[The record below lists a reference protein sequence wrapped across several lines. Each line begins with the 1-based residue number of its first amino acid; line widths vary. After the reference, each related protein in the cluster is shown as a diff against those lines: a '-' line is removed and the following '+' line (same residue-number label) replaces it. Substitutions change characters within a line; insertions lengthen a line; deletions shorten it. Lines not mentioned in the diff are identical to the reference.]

1 MEIAIIFVLILI
13 NGVFSMS
20 EIALISARK
29 NRLENAAKKGNV
41 KAQAALDLS
50 NSPTKFLST
59 VQIGITVTA
68 ILTGIISGDRITA
81 DVKIFY
87 ESYSAIKPYA
97 DSAAVV
103 TVVFLLTYITLVVAE
118 LLPKRIGLNYPE
130 SIAKAVALPMKFVS
144 TATAPFIWLLTVS
157 TDFLLKVLRIKPSA
171 DGKVT
176 EEEIK
181 AIIKEGTE
189 GGEVQ
194 EIEQDIVERV
204 FHIGDRKV
212 NSLMTHRK
220 SVVFLPLNADK
231 NHVKDHMLKELHSV
245 YPVYGENHDD
255 IVGVVNLKAIFSH
268 FENDN
273 FNLAEIMTEAP
284 YLMEQ
289 TTAYKAL
296 EHFKTSGIHYAFVSD
311 EYGDF
316 EGIITLN
323 DILEALV
330 GDASDFYKEDF
341 KLVAREDGTW
351 LVDGHYS
358 LHDFLTFFELDELIN
373 DYEVNTVSGLIMT
386 ELSFIPKEGQK
397 LLWNNFELEVLDM
410 DGVKIDKVLV
420 KSLEKK
426 TENDKE

>member
-1 MEIAIIFVLILI
+1 MEILIILFLIIL

-20 EIALISARK
+20 EISLISARK
-29 NRLENAAKKGNV
+29 SRLETAAKKGNNSAKV
-41 KAQAALDLS
+41 ALELA
-50 NSPTKFLST
+50 NSPNKFLST
-59 VQIGITVTA
+59 VQIGITLIG
-68 ILTGIISGDRITA
+68 ILTGIFSGDKITT
-81 DVKIFY
+81 DVKIFI
-87 ESYSAIKPYA
+87 ETFEILKPYS
-97 DSAAVV
+97 DSLSVG
-103 TVVFLLTYITLVVAE
+103 LVVVVLTFFSLVLGE

-130 SIAKAVALPMKFVS
+130 KIAKLIAVPMKIISIV
-144 TATAPFIWLLTVS
+144 TAPFILLLTFS
-157 TDFLLKVLRIKPSA
+157 TEFLLKILMIKPSA

-220 SVVFLPLNADK
+220 SVVFLPLNANK
-231 NHVKDHMLKELHSV
+231 EQVRELMLKELHSI
-245 YPVYGENHDD
+245 YPVYGENYDD
-255 IVGVVNLKAIFSH
+255 IIGCVNLKNIFATIDSA
-268 FENDN
+268 N
-273 FNLAEIMTEAP
+273 FNLADIIKDAP
-284 YLMEQ
+284 FMMEQ

-296 EHFKTSGIHYAFVSD
+296 ETFKDSGVHFAFVSD
-311 EYGDF
+311 EYGVF
-316 EGIITLN
+316 QGIITLN

-341 KLVAREDGTW
+341 QLIEREDGTW

-358 LHDFLTFFELDELIN
+358 LHDFLTYFELDELIN
-373 DYEVNTVSGLIMT
+373 DYDVTTVSGLIMT
-386 ELSFIPKEGQK
+386 ELSYIPKQGEK
-397 LLWNNFELEVLDM
+397 LIWNHFELEVIDM

-420 KSLEKK
+420 KNLA
-426 TENDKE
+426 EN

>member
-1 MEIAIIFVLILI
+1 MEILIILFLILL

-29 NRLENAAKKGNV
+29 NRLETAAKKGNESA
-41 KAQAALDLS
+41 KTALDLA
-50 NSPTKFLST
+50 NSPNKFLST
-59 VQIGITVTA
+59 VQIGITLIG
-68 ILTGIISGDRITA
+68 ILTGVFSGDKITT
-81 DVKIFY
+81 DVQNFVG
-87 ESYSAIKPYA
+87 SFSATKPYA
-97 DSAAVV
+97 ESIAVGI
-103 TVVFLLTYITLVVAE
+103 VVLTLTFFSLVLGE

-130 SIAKAVALPMKFVS
+130 AIAKAVAMPMKVIS
-144 TATAPFIWLLTVS
+144 ILTAPFIWLLTIS
-157 TDFLLKVLRIKPSA
+157 TEFLLKVLQIKPSA

-231 NHVKDHMLKELHSV
+231 NQVRDLMLKELHSI
-245 YPVYGENHDD
+245 YPVYQDNYDD
-255 IVGVVNLKAIFSH
+255 IVGVVNLKNIFAH
-268 FENDN
+268 FEEES
-273 FNLAEIMTEAP
+273 FNLADIMTEAP
-284 YLMEQ
+284 FMMEQ

-296 EHFKTSGIHYAFVSD
+296 ENFKKSGIHYAFVSD
-311 EYGDF
+311 EYGVF
-316 EGIITLN
+316 QGVITLN

-341 KLVAREDGTW
+341 QLVAREDGSW

-358 LHDFLTFFELDELIN
+358 LHDFLTYFDLDDLIS
-373 DYEVNTVSGLIMT
+373 DYEVTTVSGLIMT
-386 ELSFIPKEGQK
+386 ELSRIPKQGEKLIWQK
-397 LLWNNFELEVLDM
+397 FELEVIDM
-410 DGVKIDKVLV
+410 DGVKIDKVMV
-420 KSLEKK
+420 KSLR
-426 TENDKE
+426 D

>member
-1 MEIAIIFVLILI
+1 
-13 NGVFSMS
+13 MS

-29 NRLENAAKKGNV
+29 NRLENAAKKGNAS
-41 KAQAALDLS
+41 AQTALDLA
-50 NSPTKFLST
+50 NSPNKFLST
-59 VQIGITVTA
+59 VQIGITLIG
-68 ILTGIISGDRITA
+68 ILTGIFSGEALTDDARF
-81 DVKIFY
+81 FY
-87 ESYSAIKPYA
+87 EGIPSLKEYSN
-97 DSAAVV
+97 SLAVG
-103 TVVFLLTYITLVVAE
+103 TVVVILTFFSLVLGE

-130 SIAKAVALPMKFVS
+130 RIAKAVALPMKYVS
-144 TATAPFIWLLTVS
+144 VVTAPFIWLLTTS
-157 TDFLLKVLRIKPSA
+157 TDFLLKILMIRPNA

-220 SVVFLPLNADK
+220 SVVFLPVNANK
-231 NHVKDHMLKELHSV
+231 QHVRELMLKELHSV

-255 IVGVVNLKAIFSH
+255 IVGVVDLKSIFSH
-268 FENDN
+268 FENEN
-273 FNLAEIMTEAP
+273 FNLSGIMTEP
-284 YLMEQ
+284 PFLMEQ

-341 KLVAREDGTW
+341 KLVSRDDGTW
-351 LVDGHYS
+351 MVDGHYS
-358 LHDFLTFFELDELIN
+358 LHDFLTYFELDELIN

-397 LLWNNFELEVLDM
+397 LIWNNFELEVLDM

-420 KSLEKK
+420 RSLDK
-426 TENDKE
+426 NDDD

>member
-1 MEIAIIFVLILI
+1 MEILIIFFLILL

-29 NRLENAAKKGNV
+29 NRLETAAKKGN
-41 KAQAALDLS
+41 KSAKTALDLA
-50 NSPTKFLST
+50 NSPNKFLST
-59 VQIGITVTA
+59 VQIGITLIG
-68 ILTGIISGDRITA
+68 ILTGIYSGDKITK
-81 DVKIFY
+81 DVELFIQ
-87 ESYSAIKPYA
+87 SYQVFQPYA
-97 DSAAVV
+97 HSIAVGI
-103 TVVFLLTYITLVVAE
+103 VVVVLTFFSLVLGE
-118 LLPKRIGLNYPE
+118 LLPKRIGLNHPE
-130 SIAKAVALPMKFVS
+130 SIAKTVAMPMKFIS
-144 TATAPFIWLLTVS
+144 IITAPFIWLLTSS
-157 TDFLLKVLRIKPSA
+157 TDAILDLLQIKPTA

-220 SVVFLPLNADK
+220 SVVFLPFNANK
-231 NHVKDHMLKELHSV
+231 EQVRQLMLKELHSI
-245 YPVYGENHDD
+245 YPVYGENFDD
-255 IVGVVNLKAIFSH
+255 IVGVVNLKNIFSN

-273 FNLAEIMTEAP
+273 FNLADIMTEAP
-284 YLMEQ
+284 FIMEQ
-289 TTAYKAL
+289 TTAYTAL
-296 EHFKTSGIHYAFVSD
+296 ENFKKTGIHYAFVSD

-316 EGIITLN
+316 QGVITLN

-330 GDASDFYKEDF
+330 GDAAEFYKDDF
-341 KLVAREDGTW
+341 QLIEREDGSW

-373 DYEVNTVSGLIMT
+373 DYEVTTVSGLIMT
-386 ELSFIPKEGQK
+386 ELSHIPKQGEKLIWQK
-397 LLWNNFELEVLDM
+397 FELEVIDM
-410 DGVKIDKVLV
+410 DGVKIDKVMV
-420 KSLEKK
+420 KALK
-426 TENDKE
+426 

>member
-1 MEIAIIFVLILI
+1 
-13 NGVFSMS
+13 MS
-20 EIALISARK
+20 EISLISARK
-29 NRLENAAKKGNV
+29 NRLENAAKKGNAGA
-41 KAQAALDLS
+41 KAALDLS
-50 NSPTKFLST
+50 NTPTKFLST
-59 VQIGITVTA
+59 TQIGITLIG
-68 ILTGIISGDRITA
+68 ILTGIFSGDTITA
-81 DVKIFY
+81 SVKVFIETF
-87 ESYSAIKPYA
+87 EVLKPY
-97 DSAAVV
+97 SQSIAVGI
-103 TVVFLLTYITLVVAE
+103 VVVVLTYFSLVLGE

-130 SIAKAVALPMKFVS
+130 KIAKSVAIPMKFMSVV
-144 TATAPFIWLLTVS
+144 TAPFIWLLTVS
-157 TDFLLKVLRIKPSA
+157 TEFLLKILMIKPSA

-231 NHVKDHMLKELHSV
+231 AHVKEHMLKELHSV
-245 YPVYGENHDD
+245 YPVYGDNYDD
-255 IVGVVNLKAIFSH
+255 IVGVVNLKSIFSH

-284 YLMEQ
+284 FIMEQ

-296 EHFKTSGIHYAFVSD
+296 ENFKKSGIHYAFVSD
-311 EYGDF
+311 EYGVF
-316 EGIITLN
+316 QGIITLN

-330 GDASDFYKEDF
+330 GDASEFYKEDF

-358 LHDFLTFFELDELIN
+358 LHDFLTYFEMDEHIN
-373 DYEVNTVSGLIMT
+373 DYEVTTVSGLIMT

-397 LLWNNFELEVLDM
+397 LIWNHFELEVIDM
-410 DGVKIDKVLV
+410 DGVKIDKVMV
-420 KSLEKK
+420 RSL
-426 TENDKE
+426 DKDERE